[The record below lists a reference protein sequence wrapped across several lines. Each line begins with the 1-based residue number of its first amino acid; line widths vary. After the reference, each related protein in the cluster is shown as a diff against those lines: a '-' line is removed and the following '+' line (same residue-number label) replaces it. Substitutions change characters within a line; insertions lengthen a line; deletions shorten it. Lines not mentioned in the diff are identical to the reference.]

1 MYYIPQVT
9 KSGCGFA
16 CLKMLLAIVH
26 KDERYLYLKEDENH
40 GPYSYQDLVSIAQHY
55 DVTLLGMKAQENDD
69 LRNNTKFPLILTVQ
83 NENQAPHAILMVKKS
98 GKRAKIYDPDK
109 GIYWMKID
117 DLIKKWDKTVLA
129 INKVQERPF
138 TSRVIDVSDPK
149 GEIVSY
155 VIQLFA
161 AVFIALATVF
171 IKPEGSFVWPIIFCV
186 LSLLCEI
193 LLRFHSLKRMQRC
206 DKYLRKF
213 LPYVKRKDYYSFF
226 VRSQEYKKSALTM
239 GLNFVFYLLVVILII
254 TISLI
259 NSMTFIV
266 SIGAALLAALID
278 VFVFTPFKK
287 NINKQLEE
295 QENELHNVREEDDM
309 ELKVKNIEVK
319 SYRYAYYEYANRVI
333 VAIFFIFASFFI
345 SMIDHSLSLINIVFY
360 TCVSFL
366 IYQYLVPLFSYDY
379 RVNENMINKVKIN
392 NMIHQNDEKNSKTI

>member
-9 KSGCGFA
+9 KSDCGFA
-16 CLKMLLAIVH
+16 CLKMLLAGVH
-26 KDERYLYLKEDENH
+26 KDERYLYLKEDESH
-40 GPYSYQDLVSIAQHY
+40 GPYSYQELVNYAQHF
-55 DVTLLGMKAQENDD
+55 DVTLVGVRYKDKGD
-69 LRNNTKFPLILTVQ
+69 LRNNSKFPLILTVQ
-83 NENQAPHAILMVKKS
+83 GEKDAPHAVLMTKKR
-98 GKRAKIYDPDK
+98 GNKAKIHDPAK
-109 GIYWMKID
+109 GIYWEKLD
-117 DLIKKWDKTVLA
+117 KLIKIWDGTALA

-138 TSRVIDVSDPK
+138 TSRVIDVRDPK
-149 GEIVSY
+149 GDVVSY

-171 IKPEGSFVWPIIFCV
+171 VKPEGSFVWPIVFCT

-193 LLRFHSLKRMQRC
+193 LLRMHSLKRMQKC
-206 DKYLRKF
+206 DKYLRRF
-213 LPYVKRKDYYSFF
+213 LPYVNKKDYYNYF

-278 VFVFTPFKK
+278 VFIFHPFKK
-287 NINKQLEE
+287 NINKELEE
-295 QENELHNVREEDDM
+295 QENELHYVKEEDDM

-319 SYRYAYYEYANRVI
+319 SYRYAYYEYADRAV

-345 SMIDHSLSLINIVFY
+345 SIVDNSLSLINIVFY

-379 RVNENMINKVKIN
+379 RVNENTINKVRIN
-392 NMIHQNDEKNSKTI
+392 NLIHQNDENNSKTV